1 MDSNASYQY
10 ARKWAAELERL
21 EAQRRLPVEGAG
33 SQMIGQVVWSALII
47 GALVLVCWLRGM

>member
-21 EAQRRLPVEGAG
+21 EARRRLPVEGVG
-33 SQMIGQVVWSALII
+33 SQILGQIAWSALVVA
-47 GALVLVCWLRGM
+47 ALVLVCWLRGM